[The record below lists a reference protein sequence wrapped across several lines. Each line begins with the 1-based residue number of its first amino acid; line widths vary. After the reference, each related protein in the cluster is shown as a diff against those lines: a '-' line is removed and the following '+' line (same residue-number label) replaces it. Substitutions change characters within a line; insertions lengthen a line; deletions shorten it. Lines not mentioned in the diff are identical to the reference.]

1 MTPSL
6 TVVIPA
12 FNERQA
18 LPGLLDEIEATCASL
33 GSTWEVLVVDD
44 GSTDGTFAVIAERP
58 ATAPGY
64 EPYGCGATSA
74 RRPLWRWVSPTPMPT
89 ESSRS
94 TETARTIQPTFQ
106 IFFVNSTPPILCRA
120 GKRRRRDPW
129 PRRAASRLY
138 NRVTGAVSGVS
149 MHDMNC
155 GLKAYRGECARFVG
169 IYGELHRYIPVLAHQ
184 LGWRVAEIPVNH
196 RAREFGR
203 SKFGAERYLRGAF
216 DLLTVGFLGRY
227 QNRPL
232 HLFGGIGLF
241 LTVTGVLISIYMTVL
256 RLSGERIG
264 DRPLLF
270 LGVLLIVVGVQVG
283 TSGLIGQM
291 IVQAR
296 RERAPADQALVAEVI
311 EDGLSQGGSSRQA
324 AASDFQP
331 TQTSDAEPR

>member
-44 GSTDGTFAVIAERP
+44 GSTDGTFAVIAELARDRP
-58 ATAPGY
+58 WLRALRLRRNFGKATALALGFANTHADRIVTIDGDGQDDPANIPDLLR
-64 EPYGCGATSA
+64 ELDSSD
-74 RRPLWRWVSPTPMPT
+74 LVS
-89 ESSRS
+89 
-94 TETARTIQPTFQ
+94 
-106 IFFVNSTPPILCRA
+106 
-120 GKRRRRDPW
+120 GWKRRRRDPW

-155 GLKAYRGECARFVG
+155 GLKAYRGECARSLG

>member
-1 MTPSL
+1 M
-6 TVVIPA
+6 
-12 FNERQA
+12 
-18 LPGLLDEIEATCASL
+18 
-33 GSTWEVLVVDD
+33 
-44 GSTDGTFAVIAERP
+44 
-58 ATAPGY
+58 
-64 EPYGCGATSA
+64 
-74 RRPLWRWVSPTPMPT
+74 
-89 ESSRS
+89 
-94 TETARTIQPTFQ
+94 
-106 IFFVNSTPPILCRA
+106 
-120 GKRRRRDPW
+120 
-129 PRRAASRLY
+129 
-138 NRVTGAVSGVS
+138 
-149 MHDMNC
+149 
-155 GLKAYRGECARFVG
+155 
-169 IYGELHRYIPVLAHQ
+169 
-184 LGWRVAEIPVNH
+184 
-196 RAREFGR
+196 
-203 SKFGAERYLRGAF
+203 FGAERYLRGAF

-296 RERAPADQALVAEVI
+296 RERAPADEALVAEVI

-331 TQTSDAEPR
+331 TQASDAELVD